1 MKRGIAS
8 GTIHDLQRLIHARS
22 KEEQLIAVKKEMFEL
37 HMDIEK
43 ALQDWHPKRADE
55 RYVKLIISH

>member
-8 GTIHDLQRLIHARS
+8 GTLHDLQRLMRIRS
-22 KEEQLIAVKKEMFEL
+22 KEEQLLAVKKEMFEL

-43 ALQDWHPKRADE
+43 ALQDWHPSESSCK
-55 RYVKLIISH
+55 KSSNQIIS